1 MCLIPRMWE
10 NTTLQVS
17 RSTCGEKTLWFCPS
31 FLHLEWRGLLD
42 KRTDQSCCQQSVE
55 PPWRRRQAWGLGLR
69 GERWGRRERA
79 GSDPPWTFA
88 ASLSTPQ
95 KETPGLRLLPQ
106 SRGLGTHTPH
116 SASPGRVTEHQL
128 VLGTRHRPRQGGW
141 FSGQSLLP
149 EMAQTAR
156 SPGGSR
162 TRQSERHLHITSD
175 MVTLKVPFDEPLVKE
190 LWEKSTL

>member
-17 RSTCGEKTLWFCPS
+17 RSTCGGENALVLPELPS
-31 FLHLEWRGLLD
+31 LGVEGALD
-42 KRTDQSCCQQSVE
+42 KRTDQSRCQQSVE
-55 PPWRRRQAWGLGLR
+55 PPWRRWQAWGLGLR

-95 KETPGLRLLPQ
+95 KETPGLRLLPR

-116 SASPGRVTEHQL
+116 GASPGRVTEHQL

-156 SPGGSR
+156 SPGGSH
-162 TRQSERHLHITSD
+162 TRQSERHFHITSD
-175 MVTLKVPFDEPLVKE
+175 MVTLKVPFDKPLVKE